1 MPIKPF
7 LFLVFA
13 LFGLSFIK
21 PGLLKQIAR
30 VEFVYKANDIM
41 PGNLV
46 EISLKTVLKDSSE
59 IFSTESNTTIN
70 FADYVFVLEK
80 GAVIH
85 DKTRTSLTL
94 KIADDAYEDPQVVF
108 SVKLRRKGS
117 INATVVAPI
126 LYDGIQAVYF
136 SGKNGYD
143 PRANSND
150 GFRKIP
156 IAGRVNIE
164 FIDNSQTLTNNS
176 DPNIVGGKAP
186 DLDVYVSK
194 FKTINGTGYLKIV
207 IRKDLGGEYT
217 KYLRVGLGLLEI
229 YSVGGKGGISKYGGK
244 GGDGGDVTVFITNQ
258 ARPYFDQIFIVNHGG
273 DGGDLWRP
281 QVDGQQQGPFG
292 NDGAI
297 KLVDWNEE

>member
-1 MPIKPF
+1 MPVKPF
-7 LFLVFA
+7 LFFVFA
-13 LFGLSFIK
+13 LVGLAFIK
-21 PGLLKQIAR
+21 PGLLKQISR
-30 VEFVYKANDIM
+30 VEFIYKPNDIM

-46 EISLKTVLKDSSE
+46 ELSLRTVLKDSSE

-70 FADYVFVLEK
+70 FADYVFELDK

-85 DKTRTSLTL
+85 DKSRTSLTL
-94 KIADDAYEDPQVVF
+94 KIADDAYEDPEVVF
-108 SVKLRRKGS
+108 SVKLRRKPS
-117 INATVVAPI
+117 INATVVTPI

-150 GFRKIP
+150 GFRKVP

-176 DPNIVGGKAP
+176 DPNIVGGKGP
-186 DLDVYVSK
+186 DLDVYISL
-194 FKTINGTGYLKIV
+194 IQAQNGTDYLKV
-207 IRKDLGGEYT
+207 VVRKDLGGEHV
-217 KYLRVGLGLLEI
+217 KYLVAGVGFLEI

-244 GGDGGDVTVFITNQ
+244 GGDGGDVTVFITHE
-258 ARPYFDQIFIVNHGG
+258 AKPYFDQIFIVNHGG

-281 QVDGQQQGPFG
+281 KVDGQQQGPFG
-292 NDGAI
+292 DDGAV
-297 KLVDWNEE
+297 KVVDWNE